1 MPTLDSIKSLEF
13 VLVFMVP
20 GLVALY
26 ARSQFLTG
34 RLPELKEAAPSYLAL
49 TLVYYAL
56 TYPFFA
62 YVVSIDV
69 DGPWRLAMWFGLVFL
84 GPIIFGSVLGVIASR
99 GIIRAILSKFGFRVV
114 HPMPTAWDYKLGD
127 EAEQYVLVKLKDGT
141 EFAGIFGGRSFAS
154 SDPNERDL
162 YIEKVFDLSKTN
174 QWKPRKGNGVW
185 LKGEEIQSIEFWS
198 FDDLGD

>member
-1 MPTLDSIKSLEF
+1 MPTVDSIKNIEL

-56 TYPFFA
+56 TYPFFT
-62 YVVSIDV
+62 YVTAINV
-69 DGPWRLAMWFGLVFL
+69 DGPWRAAMWFGLIFI
-84 GPIIFGSVLGVIASR
+84 GPIIFGSLLGITASR
-99 GIIRAILSKFGFRVV
+99 GFIRTILSKFGFRVV
-114 HPMPTAWDYKLGD
+114 HPMPTAWDFKLSD
-127 EAEQYVLVKLKDGT
+127 DAEQYVLVKLKDGT
-141 EFAGIFGGRSFAS
+141 KFAGIFGGHSFAS

-162 YIEKVFDLSKTN
+162 YLERVFDLSRN
-174 QWKPRKGNGVW
+174 NEWKARKGNGVW
-185 LKGEEIQSIEFWS
+185 LIGKEIQSIEFWS